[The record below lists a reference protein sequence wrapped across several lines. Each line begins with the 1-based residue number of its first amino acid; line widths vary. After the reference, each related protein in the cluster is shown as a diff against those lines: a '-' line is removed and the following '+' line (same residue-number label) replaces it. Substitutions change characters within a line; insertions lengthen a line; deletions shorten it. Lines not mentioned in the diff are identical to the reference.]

1 MRICMLFS
9 TPFPP
14 SEGIGYHVWNL
25 SKQLADR
32 GHQVELITRGGRVQ
46 QVSRV
51 TRNIRIWKA
60 PFFPLYP
67 LHVSLHALFVNRI
80 TRHLEDVVDL
90 VHIHSPLAPVVQTQ
104 RPVLA
109 TFHSMM
115 IDDARETT
123 ISNLYALLMRLQ
135 APFSRR
141 IESELIRRA
150 ATVCTVAPHIADS
163 LSSYSGADGNIKIVW
178 NGVDAATF
186 RPDAGSVEEKDLVL
200 VVGRLAP
207 GKGLGDV
214 LQAAKMARAHIPD
227 IRFVIAGDGPL
238 RRTLAERIAREKLDG
253 TVILL
258 GHIRD
263 RERILE
269 LYRQAALFVMPSHHE
284 GLSTVILEAMAC
296 GCAVI
301 ATDVGGT
308 PHVIDHG
315 ESGCL
320 IPPRNPAALADA
332 VCRLLSDG
340 KRRAALGARA
350 RQVVEARF
358 TWPAIGQ
365 RYLDAYASLASG
377 VRV

>member
-14 SEGIGYHVWNL
+14 AEGIGYHVWNL
-25 SKQLADR
+25 SKHLADR
-32 GHQVELITRGGRVQ
+32 GHQVELITRGRRGK
-46 QVSRV
+46 QVSIV
-51 TRNIRIWKA
+51 SHDIRIWKA

-67 LHVSLHALFVNRI
+67 LHVSLHGLFVNRI
-80 TRHLEDVVDL
+80 MRYLEEVVDL

-141 IESELIRRA
+141 IESQLIRRA
-150 ATVCTVAPHIADS
+150 ATVCTVAPHIADR
-163 LSSYSGADGNIKIVW
+163 LSSYSGADGNIRIVW

-186 RPDAGSVEEKDLVL
+186 QPDAGSVEEKSLVL

-207 GKGLGDV
+207 GKGLEDV
-214 LQAAKMARAHIPD
+214 LHAAKMVRARIPG
-227 IRFVIAGDGPL
+227 IRFIIAGDGPL
-238 RRTLAERIAREKLDG
+238 RRTLAERIACEKLGG
-253 TVILL
+253 TVTLL
-258 GHIRD
+258 GHIRS
-263 RERILE
+263 RERLLE

-308 PHVIDHG
+308 PHMIDHD

-320 IPPRNPAALADA
+320 IPPRNPAVLADA

-340 KRRAALGARA
+340 KRRAALGTSA

-358 TWPAIGQ
+358 TWPTIGQ
-365 RYLDAYASLASG
+365 HYLDAYASLVPG
-377 VRV
+377 VGL